1 MKVLLH
7 ASRRG
12 PQCEEPPLR
21 RAGFSVV
28 TLPEHF
34 SKKNKLIKFLGL
46 IYTAKKERPDV
57 ILIDL
62 AGLVLVSAYILSLL
76 FRIPLAV
83 RVRANIW
90 SIYEEMKTYLGF
102 HKIIYQFV
110 LLKINEAIFKR
121 ADRLLCVSE
130 YLKRVLQQ
138 NGVQKEKIRV
148 LHLFIDHKRFYPGKE
163 KVGIIQLLS
172 VTNFSFKLKSEA
184 ALAVLPQIDNI
195 LTRHKNVCYKI
206 AGRGAFSKL
215 LQKELRQLKNA
226 DRVHYLGYHENVE
239 NLFAESDIFL
249 HYSYLDGM
257 PTVVLEAM
265 SCALPVVANKYNGMV
280 EQVEHGVT
288 GFLVD
293 DLSSLE
299 DALESLI
306 KNEKTRK
313 AFGERGRSRILKEFT
328 LDFISSCYQKEIGEL
343 VKDKTES

>member
-28 TLPEHF
+28 TLPEHLL
-34 SKKNKLIKFLGL
+34 KKNKLIKFFGL
-46 IYTAKKERPDV
+46 IYTAKKERPDM

-62 AGLVLVSAYILSLL
+62 AGLILVCAYIVSLL

-90 SIYEEMKTYLGF
+90 AIYEEMKTYSGF
-102 HKIIYQFV
+102 HERIYQSIIF
-110 LLKINEAIFKR
+110 KMDEAIYKR

-130 YLKRVLQQ
+130 YLKGVLEQ

-148 LHLFIDHKRFYPGKE
+148 LHLFIDHQRFLPGKGKE
-163 KVGIIQLLS
+163 GIIQLLS

-206 AGRGAFSKL
+206 AGKGIFSGL
-215 LQKELRQLKNA
+215 LQKELQHLKNY

-239 NLFAESDIFL
+239 DLFAESDIFL

-265 SCALPVVANKYNGMV
+265 LCALPVVANRYNGMV

-299 DALESLI
+299 DVLESLI
-306 KNEKTRK
+306 KNEKKRK

-328 LDFISSCYQKEIGEL
+328 LDFISSCYQKEIEEL
-343 VKDKTES
+343 VKKNES